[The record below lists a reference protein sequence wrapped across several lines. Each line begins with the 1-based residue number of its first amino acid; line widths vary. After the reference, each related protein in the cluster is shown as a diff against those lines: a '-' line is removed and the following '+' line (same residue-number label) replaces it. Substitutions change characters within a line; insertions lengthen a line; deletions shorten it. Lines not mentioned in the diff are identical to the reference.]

1 MKEKEKKYVKKSGSY
16 GETFA
21 THAAIFFSPY
31 DGIFVID
38 FLKPELRLPVV
49 DERIAPYEGEL
60 EIATRVVMTYPS
72 VKRFL
77 ELLATNVEKYEET
90 VRKELQKMQKKM
102 EQRKDNQSLY
112 VG

>member
-1 MKEKEKKYVKKSGSY
+1 MSQKRYVKKSDNY
-16 GETFA
+16 NEVFA

-49 DERIAPYEGEL
+49 DEKIAPYEGEL
-60 EIATRVVMTYPS
+60 EIVARVVMTFPS

-77 ELLATNVEKYEET
+77 HLLATNVEKYEEA
-90 VRKELQKMQKKM
+90 VRKKLQEMQEKMKSSGN
-102 EQRKDNQSLY
+102 DQSLY